1 MSPTSFRN
9 RVYCAGPLFNACE
22 RQEMTQIAEVL
33 CTAGFDVYLPHRDGM
48 EFRLVLDE
56 LVDLGWNRVQAAQFL
71 HQAIFTLDVYQL
83 VVECD
88 SMAWNLN
95 GRVPDEGAVSEAA
108 IAWTLGKPIV
118 GYKDDVRS
126 LITGR
131 DNPLLAGLID
141 FEMLEDITQIPTAL
155 RKALKEAGPL
165 HQTARLPPSVEIAVN
180 QGRQLWETLQAEATT
195 GDSTRIAA
203 VVAELFAPLPR
214 VAIA

>member
-1 MSPTSFRN
+1 MSATSFRN

-22 RQEMTQIAEVL
+22 RQEMTQIADAL
-33 CTAGFDVYLPHRDGM
+33 CAAGFDVYLPHRDGM
-48 EFRLVLDE
+48 EFRLVLEE
-56 LVDLGWNRVQAAQFL
+56 LVERGWNRVQAAQFL

-88 SMAWNLN
+88 CMAWNLN

-108 IAWTLGKPIV
+108 MAWTLGKPIV

-141 FEMLEDITQIPTAL
+141 FEMLADIALIPTAL
-155 RKALKEAGPL
+155 RKALKEAAP
-165 HQTARLPPSVEIAVN
+165 HHSAPRLPPAVELAVK
-180 QGRQLWETLQAEATT
+180 QGRQLWETLQMEEST
-195 GDSTRIAA
+195 GDSIRIAA
-203 VVAELFAPLPR
+203 VVADLFAPLPR